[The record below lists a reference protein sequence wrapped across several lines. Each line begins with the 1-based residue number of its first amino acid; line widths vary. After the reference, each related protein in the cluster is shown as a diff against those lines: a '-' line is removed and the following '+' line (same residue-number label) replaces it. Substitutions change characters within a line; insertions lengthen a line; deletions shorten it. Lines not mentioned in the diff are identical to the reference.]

1 MTTEE
6 DAFQKAIDAA
16 EDDYTR
22 NLARC
27 VFADWLE
34 ERDDPRATGYR
45 CLAACNRDV
54 NYWKEYGECECPYWY
69 GCEIGL
75 SGSSHYLP
83 RDWFDAIRF
92 HGKVWREGGGCCPDW
107 GENHN
112 ATRRELDD
120 AAALAV
126 ALLPVERV
134 EMLLAGVL
142 FEEVAA

>member
-6 DAFQKAIDAA
+6 DAFQAAIDAA

-27 VFADWLE
+27 VFADWLD
-34 ERDDPRATGYR
+34 ERDDPRAVGYR
-45 CLAACNRDV
+45 CLAACNRNA
-54 NYWKEYGECECPYWY
+54 NYWKEYGEFECPYWY
-69 GCEIGL
+69 EYATSLEGPPYCMP
-75 SGSSHYLP
+75 H
-83 RDWFDAIRF
+83 DWFGAIRF
-92 HGKVWREGGGCCPDW
+92 HGKRGGCCPDW
-107 GENHN
+107 GKNRT

-142 FEEVAA
+142 FEEMAA